1 MTGKKIKFA
10 LKLKEGVEARNL
22 QELKE
27 AFDLNQII
35 AYFLDGKLETWL
47 LDRYYNDLAEKIGT
61 LEKTD
66 PELRR
71 KLCEIFEV
79 EYEEDSLSVEEI
91 EKRSQRIRK
100 LKEITDDETIIRH
113 VDKVAFSQEELA
125 DLLDSGQETIYLCGT
140 GFHIPVNKKG
150 IRYIGI
156 ETKLDITEEERE
168 NYEANDI
175 ELIDLFNDYSEETK
189 DEYKKRIR
197 FGEIFLDTDEN
208 QDSTQESNNCVPEG
222 QAATVSTDN
231 AAQEPVNVATDTEH
245 DVVDELVEYQT
256 KLKAAKQ
263 TCESDI
269 ILNMSEYA
277 YLEMKALGFDYAV
290 YKVMVR
296 SADEKDKGDYRL
308 NFSKAKRVLK
318 VIEEYKHLPSVQ
330 GKFTDEDYANEMNFT
345 LYKNSWGAVYD
356 RLKTGMKQVVSE
368 DSLNRFENTL
378 KGLFGD
384 ILEEYGYDENGNKI
398 SGYAVNNNAPR
409 TVNES
414 AASYA
419 STLTAPVVNR
429 PVVTPPVQEESET
442 SVPDKTESTDRP
454 GITIRY
460 NGKNVFLPLKKK

>member
-208 QDSTQESNNCVPEG
+208 QDSTQESNNCVPEESQQ
-222 QAATVSTDN
+222 QAAATANTDN
-231 AAQEPVNVATDTEH
+231 VATEH
-245 DVVDELVEYQT
+245 DVTDEEVTAVNTDDDISDDEDFMEVHEDDSANNNVQVP
-256 KLKAAKQ
+256 AASAGNAIRFKIP
-263 TCESDI
+263 E
-269 ILNMSEYA
+269 
-277 YLEMKALGFDYAV
+277 KF
-290 YKVMVR
+290 YKIAETIGL
-296 SADEKDKGDYRL
+296 ADEKLFETVNNERFF
-308 NFSKAKRVLK
+308 NFSY
-318 VIEEYKHLPSVQ
+318 YK
-330 GKFTDEDYANEMNFT
+330 D
-345 LYKNSWGAVYD
+345 SWGIVYD
-356 RLKTGMKQVVSE
+356 ALKTGMMQVVSE
-368 DSLNRFENTL
+368 NSLKRFENML
-378 KGLFGD
+378 KDLFSD
-384 ILEEYGYDENGNKI
+384 ILKEHGYDENGNKI
-398 SGYAVNNNAPR
+398 AGYAVSNDAPLA
-409 TVNES
+409 VHEPV
-414 AASYA
+414 ASYGTNDT
-419 STLTAPVVNR
+419 SEDEEDVVEDEDESDE
-429 PVVTPPVQEESET
+429 TETEEEE
-442 SVPDKTESTDRP
+442 VRP
-454 GITIRY
+454 GEKEIYVTL
-460 NGKNVFLPLKKK
+460 NGKKVMVPPREKGWGGLSSG